1 MIKCPLCGQSA
12 HTRSSFE
19 HSSQTK
25 ERYNQCQNINCGAT
39 FVSHETFVRFIS
51 KPGEVES
58 VTPHP
63 RVKTKRQPRQK
74 AIAQSAVNQ

>member
-1 MIKCPLCGQSA
+1 MIKCPLCGKAA
-12 HTRSSFE
+12 HARSSFE

-51 KPGEVES
+51 KPGEVVS
-58 VTPHP
+58 VKPHP
-63 RVKTKRQPRQK
+63 KEKSKVQLDL
-74 AIAQSAVNQ
+74 A